1 MSDDPARRLA
11 SELKRRGLG
20 VPGRLLADAHRPLAP
35 LLSDL
40 GAALA
45 PLLGAVGGPRG
56 AAAATLLE
64 DPAGLDRVVERIDEA
79 MERRGQP
86 G

>member
-1 MSDDPARRLA
+1 MTGDPARRLA
-11 SELKRRGLG
+11 SELARRGLG
-20 VPGRLLADAHRPLAP
+20 SPGRLLAEAHRPLGP

-40 GAALA
+40 GVALGPLVRAAT
-45 PLLGAVGGPRG
+45 GPRS
-56 AAAATLLE
+56 AAATALLE
-64 DPAGLDRVVERIDEA
+64 DPAALDRVVEEFEE